1 MPNQLRMSKVQA
13 VITLRQQGWSLTRI
27 ASELKIH
34 RQTVARYVQ
43 GHSKSTEAPTGSDG
57 PKSTQAPLG
66 SEESKSTQA
75 PTGSADS
82 KPSEAPRKSPGKGT
96 GRSDCEPLREVI
108 EKKLDLG
115 LHARRI
121 YQDLI
126 DEHDF
131 QGSYWS
137 VMRFVRR
144 LGQTRE
150 LPFRRMEC
158 EAGEEA
164 QVDFGSGAP
173 IVDRDGRRR
182 KSHVFRIVLSHSRK
196 GYSEAVFR
204 QNTEN
209 FIRCL
214 ENAFR
219 HFGGSVKTLVID
231 NLRAAVTKA
240 DWYEP
245 ELHPKLRSFC
255 EHYGVVILPTRPYMP
270 RHKGKVESGVKYVKR
285 NALKARQFESL
296 EKENDF
302 LLHWESSIAD
312 RRIHGT
318 IKQQVGK
325 LFEEAERAALSPL
338 PAERF
343 PLFQERQHTVHR
355 DGHVQVDGAYYS
367 VPTEYLRRKVWVR
380 WDSRLV
386 RIFNH
391 QFEEIRVHVKQQM
404 KGRFSTH
411 PSDIAAEKISGM
423 ERGTEWLLRRAGT
436 IGEHADHWAQEVIR
450 SRGIEGIR
458 AVIGLLSLADRQPCQ
473 LIDKA
478 CEIANS
484 YGAYQLKNVRHLIKE
499 KAAKQEQMEFMQEH
513 PIIRSMEVY
522 GDLVRKSLRQPPPSW
537 EAEST
542 SASPAGND

>member
-1 MPNQLRMSKVQA
+1 MPNRLKMSKIQSVL
-13 VITLRQQGWSLTRI
+13 TLHQQRWTYTRI
-27 ASELKIH
+27 ADELDVH
-34 RQTVARYVQ
+34 RETVARYVRE
-43 GHSKSTEAPTGSDG
+43 HSKPTPAPTGSDE
-57 PKSTQAPLG
+57 PKP
-66 SEESKSTQA
+66 TQA
-75 PTGSADS
+75 PTGSAGS
-82 KPSEAPRKSPGKGT
+82 KPTEAPRSSPPGVA

-115 LHARRI
+115 LHAKRI
-121 YQDLI
+121 HQDLVS
-126 DEHDF
+126 EHGF

-144 LGQTRE
+144 LGRSRE
-150 LPFRRMEC
+150 LPFRRMER
-158 EAGEEA
+158 EPGDEA

-173 IVDRDGRRR
+173 IVGRDGRRR
-182 KSHVFRIVLSHSRK
+182 KSHVFRIVLSHSRR

-204 QNTEN
+204 QDTES

-214 ENAFR
+214 ENAFY

-255 EHYGVVILPTRPYMP
+255 AHYGVVILPTRPYMP
-270 RHKGKVESGVKYVKR
+270 RHKGKIESGVKYVKR

-296 EKENDF
+296 EKENEF
-302 LLHWESSIAD
+302 LLHWETTVAD
-312 RRIHGT
+312 TRIHGT

-325 LFEEAERAALSPL
+325 LFEEVERAALAPL
-338 PAERF
+338 PVERF
-343 PLFQERQHTVHR
+343 PFFHEREHTVHR
-355 DGHVQVDGAYYS
+355 DGHVQVDGSYYS
-367 VPTEYLRRKVWVR
+367 VPPEHLRRTVWVR

-391 QFEEIRVHVKQQM
+391 QLEEIRVHVKQAT

-411 PSDIAAEKISGM
+411 PSDIAPEKISGM
-423 ERGTEWLLRRAGT
+423 ERGAEWLLRRAST
-436 IGEHADHWAQEVIR
+436 IGEHADRWAQEVIR

-458 AVIGLLSLADRQPCQ
+458 AVIGLLSLADRQPCP

-478 CEIANS
+478 CEIAIS
-484 YGAYQLKNVRHLIKE
+484 YGAYRLKNVRRLIE
-499 KAAKQEQMEFMQEH
+499 QKAAKQEQMEFMQEH
-513 PIIRSMEVY
+513 PLIRNLGVY
-522 GDLVRKSLRQPPPSW
+522 GELVRESLRKSPPSW
-537 EAEST
+537 EADDA
-542 SASPAGND
+542 SAHERQQ